1 MFYCLRKPSEGDG
14 VKKPNFFIIGA
25 PKCGTT
31 SLAAWLSEHPNIYMS
46 PLKEPHFFNMDL
58 KYHNVSN
65 SRDYWLLFDGV
76 TSEHKA
82 VGEASVF
89 YLFSKTAVP
98 RIEKEVPGAKY
109 IVMVRNPVD
118 MAYSLHEQQVVAGNE
133 HIKDF
138 AQAWHL
144 SEKRA
149 KGQEVTRW
157 CREPKLLDYKSV
169 CKLGEQLERLFKIV
183 PRERVLVLVLDD
195 VKENPRREYLKVLN
209 FLGVSDDGRTE
220 FPVYNPAKER
230 RWPWLRRAVLAMG
243 RASRSVKK
251 ALGIPTVRGT
261 GILNRIDKL
270 NIRYRP
276 RPPMPPELRAEITE
290 YFRDDVLLLSRLL
303 DRDFST
309 WLKLENNG

>member
-1 MFYCLRKPSEGDG
+1 

-46 PLKEPHFFNMDL
+46 PLKEPHFYNTDL
-58 KYHNVSN
+58 GNCKLTRREYE
-65 SRDYWLLFDGV
+65 LLFHGATDK
-76 TSEHKA
+76 HKA
-82 VGEASVF
+82 VGEASTS
-89 YLFSKTAVP
+89 YLFSRVAVP
-98 RIEKEVPGAKY
+98 RIEKELPGSRY
-109 IVMVRNPVD
+109 IVMIRNPVD
-118 MAYSLHEQQVVAGNE
+118 MAYSFHEELVTLGYE

-138 AQAWHL
+138 AKAWQL
-144 SEKRA
+144 SEERA
-149 KGQEVTRW
+149 KGRAVTQW
-157 CREPKLLDYKSV
+157 CHEPKLLDYKSV
-169 CKLGEQLERLFKIV
+169 CRLGEQLERLFKIV